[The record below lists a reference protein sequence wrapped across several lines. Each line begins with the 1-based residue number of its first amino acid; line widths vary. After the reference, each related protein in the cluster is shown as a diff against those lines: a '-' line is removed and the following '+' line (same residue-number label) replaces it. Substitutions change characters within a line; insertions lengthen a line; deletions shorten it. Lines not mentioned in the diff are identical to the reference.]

1 MIPVQI
7 AGLSGYK
14 ILYMKAD
21 LHLPVHTAGG
31 IAHTIIIQDVF
42 YDPDGHFN
50 LVSSDQLNA
59 TNYDVMLTANPAY
72 SCLHFIDEH
81 TDESRFIPITKLGK
95 LYQIPTLPPV
105 HHDQAAF
112 IGQVGSMSLEEL
124 FHLCMAHTPLRKLAA
139 MSHQVVGIPR
149 HLQVRESLRLPCDVC
164 QEAKIVKPNAPPASN
179 SVSRDEEDLVTWD
192 LIDMGEHHP
201 TVSHNRYLSLF
212 IIHSSRYAITILHC
226 DCKDFK
232 SVLLRA
238 ITKMGFTPK
247 VMR

>member
-81 TDESRFIPITKLGK
+81 TGAKPQFIKGK
-95 LYQIPTLPPV
+95 TWWST
-105 HHDQAAF
+105 AN
-112 IGQVGSMSLEEL
+112 SLSG
-124 FHLCMAHTPLRKLAA
+124 ANK
-139 MSHQVVGIPR
+139 
-149 HLQVRESLRLPCDVC
+149 ESLSGSESHTDG
-164 QEAKIVKPNAPPASN
+164 NA
-179 SVSRDEEDLVTWD
+179 
-192 LIDMGEHHP
+192 G
-201 TVSHNRYLSLF
+201 
-212 IIHSSRYAITILHC
+212 
-226 DCKDFK
+226 
-232 SVLLRA
+232 
-238 ITKMGFTPK
+238 
-247 VMR
+247 